1 MMSMQSRTKKSTLAL
16 LCCLAL
22 AGLAS
27 CSGGGGGGGRDP
39 DPRMEI
45 YPPMT
50 RVAIPDQTVT
60 VGGTETLDMGRYFTD
75 RNGDPLTYSAAS
87 RDASVATATV
97 SGSVVTIRGL
107 AAGAAT
113 MRVTARD
120 PGGLTAQQD
129 FEVQVQAAIPRDT
142 PPNLAEAID
151 ITGRRS
157 VEGRLDSPGDSLV
170 YRLQIDEPGIVS
182 FEISGEA
189 DAEITLYDSNG
200 NVLARG
206 VPGTLPDGQAI
217 PRTAPV
223 PEVRAVPLV
232 AVFAVVAVRTAI
244 PIFARVALRKATGAA
259 VRTGAFA
266 LRHAKTAFAVT
277 RVLTKKLEFDVKYSS
292 LLDSAQ
298 SFEVHDH
305 FDGETSVEH
314 EWNITPSVRIPRW
327 GLAVK
332 LKVDS
337 TGTVRMSR
345 GSGSVMCGSGTKY
358 DQTIETTLT
367 LTWRQTTIVELP
379 SKVQFN
385 FLRDTAPRRK
395 GSEAISVTV
404 PEGGSGTVLL
414 TDYIEDPKGR
424 SLTFTPGD
432 PVPDGL
438 SVTRNGA
445 RWTIAAK
452 EGVTGGTIIVTAATG
467 TGRARECWNFPLRVN
482 VGSQIMPK
490 LPPGLGDDTDTCT
503 TLPSTLRPW
512 CEACSPLTNSNLV
525 SCGRMIESICRN
537 FPSADTTAFGI
548 DYCMNIR

>member
-27 CSGGGGGGGRDP
+27 CSGGGGSGGSGRGP
-39 DPRMEI
+39 MMQI
-45 YPPMT
+45 YGPMT

-60 VGGTETLDMGRYFTD
+60 VGGTETVDVGRYFTD
-75 RNGDPLTYSAAS
+75 RNGDPLTYSVAS
-87 RDASVATATV
+87 RDASVATVSV

-107 AAGAAT
+107 AAGTARV
-113 MRVTARD
+113 RVTAED
-120 PGGLTAQQD
+120 PGGLSAYQN
-129 FEVQVQAAIPRDT
+129 FEVQVQTARTPDT

-189 DAEITLYDSNG
+189 DAEITLYDSDG

-277 RVLTKKLEFDVKYSS
+277 RALTKKLEFDVKYSS
-292 LLDSAQ
+292 LLDAAQ
-298 SFEVHDH
+298 SFEIHDR
-305 FDGETSVEH
+305 FGGENSVEH
-314 EWNITPSVRIPRW
+314 SWTITPSVRIPRW
-327 GLAVK
+327 GLAVN
-332 LKVDS
+332 LEVDS
-337 TGTVRMSR
+337 TGVVRMSH
-345 GSGSVMCGSGTKY
+345 GSGSVTCDSGMKY

-367 LTWRQTTIVELP
+367 LTWMQATIVKLP
-379 SKVQFN
+379 SKVKFKVI
-385 FLRDTAPRRK
+385 RDTAPRRK
-395 GSEAISVTV
+395 GSEAISMTV
-404 PEGGSGTVLL
+404 PEGGSRTVLL
-414 TDYIEDPKGR
+414 TDYIEDPEGG
-424 SLTFTPGD
+424 SLTFTRGIS
-432 PVPDGL
+432 VPRGL
-438 SVTRNGA
+438 KVTL
-445 RWTIAAK
+445 
-452 EGVTGGTIIVTAATG
+452 GTSD
-467 TGRARECWNFPLRVN
+467 L
-482 VGSQIMPK
+482 
-490 LPPGLGDDTDTCT
+490 
-503 TLPSTLRPW
+503 
-512 CEACSPLTNSNLV
+512 
-525 SCGRMIESICRN
+525 
-537 FPSADTTAFGI
+537 FPSAGG
-548 DYCMNIR
+548 